1 MATLEEINQQPLL
14 RILLCHPL
22 RNDFLFCSPKDWLMT
37 YQSKF
42 HYFQHY
48 CSTSLLMKE
57 VLVAQLLV
65 ALSLNIYF
73 CGIPPSPMFL
83 QLHLY
88 SQAHQAKVVSS
99 HAEVASSPGIYP
111 LSIVAA
117 SLVGEPE
124 LVLGSAIQVRTQ
136 TSPQQERE
144 FLHQPRIQGSVNKT
158 EISKTKRH
166 PCFQSRKTP
175 FHVWLPDKAHSMQYR
190 AFRSPSQCPKR
201 GCVEMP

>member
-1 MATLEEINQQPLL
+1 MATLEEINKQPHL
-14 RILLCHPL
+14 RILMFHPL
-22 RNDFLFCSPKDWLMT
+22 QNDFLFCSPKDWLMT

-48 CSTSLLMKE
+48 CSTAIMMKE
-57 VLVAQLLV
+57 VLVAQLSV
-65 ALSLNIYF
+65 ALSLNF
-73 CGIPPSPMFL
+73 CGISPSPMFL

-88 SQAHQAKVVSS
+88 SRAHQAKVVSS

-136 TSPQQERE
+136 TSLQQERE
-144 FLHQPRIQGSVNKT
+144 CLHQPRIQESVNKT
-158 EISKTKRH
+158 EIAKTKSH
-166 PCFQSRKTP
+166 PCFQSRKTL

-190 AFRSPSQCPKR
+190 AFRSPFQCPKR